1 MKQNYYNVLKRAL
14 EKLDRIIEREGDG
27 DGARLTG
34 EYFEELFAE
43 AEREYHAEAVLFGRL
58 LT

>member
-14 EKLDRIIEREGDG
+14 EKLDRIIEREGDA
-27 DGARLTG
+27 DGARLTD
-34 EYFEELFAE
+34 EYLEQLCAE

>member
-14 EKLDRIIEREGDG
+14 QKRDRIIEREGDA
-27 DGARLTG
+27 DGARLTD
-34 EYFEELFAE
+34 EYLEELCE
-43 AEREYHAEAVLFGRL
+43 ESEREYNAEVVLFGRV

>member
-1 MKQNYYNVLKRAL
+1 MNKIDIYIRAL
-14 EKLDRIIEREGDG
+14 QKLDRIIEREGDG
-27 DGARLTG
+27 DGARLSG
-34 EYFEELFAE
+34 EYFKELCAE

>member
-1 MKQNYYNVLKRAL
+1 MNRIEIEKRAL
-14 EKLDRIIEREGDG
+14 EKLDRIIEREGDA

-34 EYFEELFAE
+34 EYFEELCAE

>member
-1 MKQNYYNVLKRAL
+1 MNRIEIERRAL
-14 EKLDRIIEREGDG
+14 EKLDRIIEREGDA
-27 DGARLTG
+27 DGARLTD
-34 EYFEELFAE
+34 EYLEELCAE

>member
-1 MKQNYYNVLKRAL
+1 MNKIDIYIRAL
-14 EKLDRIIEREGDG
+14 QKLDRIIEREGDG

-34 EYFEELFAE
+34 EYFEELCAE

>member
-1 MKQNYYNVLKRAL
+1 MNRIEIEKRARD
-14 EKLDRIIEREGDG
+14 KLYRIIEREGDA
-27 DGARLTG
+27 DRARLTD
-34 EYFEELFAE
+34 EYFEELRAE

>member
-1 MKQNYYNVLKRAL
+1 MNRIEIERRAL
-14 EKLDRIIEREGDG
+14 EKLDRIIEREGDA
-27 DGARLTG
+27 DGARLTD
-34 EYFEELFAE
+34 EYLEQLCAE